1 MPSVTNYSNKFGK
14 KPLLYAIFREP
25 SWKAMVVRNYLV
37 REVWVS
43 MRSSSVFSRVPGTIQ
58 CSDQN
63 LRLSESKRYHKTIT
77 QYMYYNLHLP
87 SLPTHDRVT
96 HITGTVSV
104 STESFL
110 SNVVLG
116 GGYAMQAGA

>member
-1 MPSVTNYSNKFGK
+1 
-14 KPLLYAIFREP
+14 
-25 SWKAMVVRNYLV
+25 MVVRNYLV
-37 REVWVS
+37 QEVWVS
-43 MRSSSVFSRVPGTIQ
+43 MRSSTVFSRVPGTIRY
-58 CSDQN
+58 SDQN

-77 QYMYYNLHLP
+77 QDMYYSLHLP

-116 GGYAMQAGA
+116 VDSMRWSIRNSKVCGKVSNQYLSNRQI